1 MRNDLEKACASCKL
15 RLPATDSVCPR
26 CRAATVPVA
35 DALRSLRG
43 RVGKD
48 AWLDVPRT
56 LALYVPAALGL
67 FASVVVDALFLWE
80 EVIGSP
86 SFQPNALGVGLGMLA
101 GLSFFGIWCLVLA
114 LPWGLWAGLVVLTFA
129 VYRHVRGNPAPPPL
143 LLPLPLPAP
152 LRPSL
157 LRRATERLAD
167 LSKKLDAWHDGRE
180 KPSLRIPLLV
190 LLTATVIA
198 EVFAKNPTIELTSL
212 KAFANSV
219 GPLLIMMIPIAVV
232 ARITSMF
239 PLYAANRITERL
251 VAALRRIDER
261 NSALIED
268 EPSVEPLRAGRA
280 SARGRVSRGQKPALV
295 APLSGKPCLA
305 FRLVGRI
312 DDVVL
317 DDGDAVPM
325 TVVNGA
331 ESVEIRGERFS
342 IALGKPEE
350 RARSL
355 DTEATARVTA
365 FLTARGIQAQPRFAD
380 LGEACLREGD
390 EIEAWGTAGQER
402 TAGEGYRDVVL
413 GRVLDDAD
421 GLPVLI
427 TR

>member
-1 MRNDLEKACASCKL
+1 MRNDLEKACASCEL

-26 CRAATVPVA
+26 CRAATMPVA

-48 AWLDVPRT
+48 TWLDVPRT

-67 FASVVVDALFLWE
+67 VAAVVVDALFLWE
-80 EVIGSP
+80 EVIGAP
-86 SFQPNALGVGLGMLA
+86 SFQKNALGVGLMMLA
-101 GLSFFGIWCLVLA
+101 GLCFFGIWCLVLA
-114 LPWGLWAGLVVLTFA
+114 LPWGLWAGLVTLTFA
-129 VYRHVRGNPAPPPL
+129 VYRHIRGIPAPPPR

-157 LRRATERLAD
+157 LRRATERLDD
-167 LSKKLDAWHDGRE
+167 LSKKLDAWHDGKQ
-180 KPSLRIPLLV
+180 KPSQRIPLLV
-190 LLTATVIA
+190 LLAAMVLA
-198 EVFAKNPTIELTSL
+198 EVFAKEPAIELTSL

-232 ARITSMF
+232 ATITSIF
-239 PLYAANRITERL
+239 PLYAANRTTKRL

-261 NSALIED
+261 KSARLED

-280 SARGRVSRGQKPALV
+280 SARGRVSQGQKPALV

-305 FRLVGRI
+305 FRLVGHI
-312 DDVVL
+312 DDIAL

-331 ESVEIRGERFS
+331 ESVEIRGERFA

-350 RARSL
+350 KAGSL
-355 DTEATARVTA
+355 DTEAAARVAA
-365 FLTARGIQAQPRFAD
+365 FLTARGIQAEPRFVE
-380 LGEACLREGD
+380 LGETCLREGD
-390 EIEAWGTAGQER
+390 DIEAWGMAGQER

-413 GRVLDDAD
+413 GRVLDDGD